1 MGPPEGAARATD
13 AMPGRRTASRV
24 GPIGRGGTLRRGEGR
39 RDRGSVRRPRGR
51 LPGAARDEGA
61 GAGRRESG
69 AASGGAR
76 GDVGGAIGSSRA
88 PTRSGFFSPARRSDP
103 RGVASGGGGARSIA
117 ARSRSR
123 ARAPGR
129 IPPRDDPSDRL
140 DDADERV
147 RGGSGRPRPS
157 RARAPAPGRRSGGPA
172 PRHDPPPSRKRRK
185 KRAGRLGKPSRE
197 GSATPRAPPKRES
210 TSRACLRVDRVDGRA
225 RVRSAT
231 PVLARATDRATIR
244 SQTFSHAERRHV
256 RVAHERQLAHPK
268 THEQTVSKIG
278 ISETFFFLGSRG
290 SLVVLVS
297 TKVHT
302 HLFHRGSR
310 APRP

>member
-51 LPGAARDEGA
+51 LRG
-61 GAGRRESG
+61 
-69 AASGGAR
+69 GGAR
-76 GDVGGAIGSSRA
+76 RGRGCGSEGVRSRLGGREGGRRRRDRLVARPDAFRVFFPGA
-88 PTRSGFFSPARRSDP
+88 PVRPAGRCL
-103 RGVASGGGGARSIA
+103 GGGARSIA

-185 KRAGRLGKPSRE
+185 KRAGRLRETVARGRRDASRTSE
-197 GSATPRAPPKRES
+197 ARVNLACVSARRSRRWAGSCAERDAGSGARDRPRHHPFANLLTRGTSPRAR
-210 TSRACLRVDRVDGRA
+210 RA
-225 RVRSAT
+225 RA
-231 PVLARATDRATIR
+231 PAGAPKNARTN
-244 SQTFSHAERRHV
+244 
-256 RVAHERQLAHPK
+256 
-268 THEQTVSKIG
+268 
-278 ISETFFFLGSRG
+278 
-290 SLVVLVS
+290 SLQNWN
-297 TKVHT
+297 
-302 HLFHRGSR
+302 F
-310 APRP
+310 

>member
-1 MGPPEGAARATD
+1 MVSAPGPGRRRRGAARRA
-13 AMPGRRTASRV
+13 
-24 GPIGRGGTLRRGEGR
+24 
-39 RDRGSVRRPRGR
+39 PRGR
-51 LPGAARDEGA
+51 PWDRRRGRRGRRMPCLGGGRRLVWDRSDVVARCDGGREGGTGDQFGGREGGSGGAARDEGA

-88 PTRSGFFSPARRSDP
+88 PTRSGFFPRRAGPTRGALP
-103 RGVASGGGGARSIA
+103 RGGGARSIA

-185 KRAGRLGKPSRE
+185 KRAGRLRETVARGRRDASRATSE
-197 GSATPRAPPKRES
+197 ARVNLACVSARRSRRWAGSCAERDAGSGARDRPRHHPFANLLTRGTSPRAR
-210 TSRACLRVDRVDGRA
+210 RA
-225 RVRSAT
+225 RA
-231 PVLARATDRATIR
+231 PAGAPKNARTN
-244 SQTFSHAERRHV
+244 
-256 RVAHERQLAHPK
+256 
-268 THEQTVSKIG
+268 
-278 ISETFFFLGSRG
+278 
-290 SLVVLVS
+290 SLQNWN
-297 TKVHT
+297 
-302 HLFHRGSR
+302 F
-310 APRP
+310 